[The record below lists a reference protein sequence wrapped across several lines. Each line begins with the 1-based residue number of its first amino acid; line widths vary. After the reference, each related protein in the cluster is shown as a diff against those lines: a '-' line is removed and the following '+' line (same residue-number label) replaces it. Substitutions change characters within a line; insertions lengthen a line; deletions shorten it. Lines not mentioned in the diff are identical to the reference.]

1 MKTKIPILIAAG
13 LLIAT
18 LTQAQYSGEYAGNR
32 VDVYG
37 QVTIPGHIVIGYGYN
52 TLEPLGYQEQRNCR
66 RDDDGFSREYRE
78 DMGDDYEHYYRKPRE
93 HRKHRGDRGEFYHD
107 YDGYRV
113 VPVYAPKRVV
123 VYGY

>member
-13 LLIAT
+13 LLFAT
-18 LTQAQYSGEYAGNR
+18 LIQAQSIGEYAGNR

-37 QVTIPGHIVIGYGYN
+37 QVIIPSSIVIGYGYN
-52 TLEPLGYQEQRNCR
+52 RREPLGYEEQRAWR
-66 RDDDGFSREYRE
+66 RDDDGFGRENRE
-78 DMGDDYEHYYRKPRE
+78 DMGDDYEHFYRKHKE
-93 HRKHRGDRGEFYHD
+93 HRGDRREFYRD

-113 VPVYAPKRVV
+113 VPVCAPKRVV